1 MFLCQEECCVRRPY
15 SFILTVS
22 IFFEGDRS
30 TFPNRQEEVF
40 ASGAR
45 KIRVY
50 GFLVLRNDIE

>member
-1 MFLCQEECCVRRPY
+1 MFLCQEECYVQKPY

-30 TFPNRQEEVF
+30 TFPNMEEEVL

-45 KIRVY
+45 KIRA
-50 GFLVLRNDIE
+50 LRFSCFKE